1 MAILEDNPKGER
13 TIGYSDVDMIE
24 IYEQSMEVIA
34 LNEELNKKATF
45 NQVVKWMMEKAKEGT
60 PAGKQAGGDSCCGG
74 GPAPKTPDSVIAT
87 YLPKLTEVIIQ
98 ILSEAPFHGVGYL
111 PVKGATGFKF
121 KGEMLMTTILNF
133 TLRVLGTKLQ
143 QKRKITM
150 DKPANADNIKSGDK
164 FDITVRL
171 QKYAFLKTNDG
182 SDSRRIWVALVSLF
196 DSSVQLQEADP
207 KELDDSKKFSVTA
220 SAEGE
225 QSFRAYVISGDGH
238 IEKTVTDLAIK
249 IK

>member
-1 MAILEDNPKGER
+1 MQDFMVAILEDNPKGER

-34 LNEELNKKATF
+34 LNDELNKKATF
-45 NQVVKWMMEKAKEGT
+45 NQVVKWMMEKASKGEPAAKQEG
-60 PAGKQAGGDSCCGG
+60 GGCCGG

-98 ILSEAPFHGVGYL
+98 ILSGTPFHGVGYIA
-111 PVKGATGFKF
+111 VKGTEGFKF

-143 QKRKITM
+143 QKRKITI

-164 FDITVRL
+164 FDLTVRL
-171 QKYAFLKTNDG
+171 QKYAFVKMNDG
-182 SDSRRIWVALVSLF
+182 SESRRIWVALVNLF

-207 KELDDSKKFSVTA
+207 KELDD
-220 SAEGE
+220 
-225 QSFRAYVISGDGH
+225 
-238 IEKTVTDLAIK
+238 
-249 IK
+249 